1 MSFQSKARRVLPA
14 VSMTLAIAETVQRA
28 LADDGRS
35 DKQLAR
41 AVDVVP
47 RAVAA
52 WRQGESLPSVPNF
65 IRLCQEIPELRAA
78 ALRWLKAEADCD
90 PDAERLT
97 LELMGAMQRHLERR
111 QKTLEA
117 EATG

>member
-1 MSFQSKARRVLPA
+1 MSFKPVNRRVLPA
-14 VSMTLAIAETVQRA
+14 VGITLAITETLQRT

-41 AVDVVP
+41 AVGVVP
-47 RAVAA
+47 RAVSA

-65 IRLCQEIPELRAA
+65 IQLCQEVPELRAA
-78 ALRWLKAEADCD
+78 ALRWLEADAGD
-90 PDAERLT
+90 PETERLT
-97 LELMGAMQRHLERR
+97 LDLMHAMQRHLERR

-117 EATG
+117 GGTE

>member
-1 MSFQSKARRVLPA
+1 MSFKSSPRRVLPQ
-14 VSMTLAIAETVQRA
+14 VSITLAIAETLQRTLDA
-28 LADDGRS
+28 DGRS

-47 RAVAA
+47 RAVSA

-90 PDAERLT
+90 PDTERLT
-97 LELMGAMQRHLERR
+97 LELLGTMQRHLVRR
-111 QKTLEA
+111 QKSLEA
-117 EATG
+117 GGSE

>member
-1 MSFQSKARRVLPA
+1 MSFKPTARRVLHP
-14 VSMTLAIAETVQRA
+14 VGITLAIAETVQRT

-41 AVDVVP
+41 AVEVVP
-47 RAVAA
+47 RAVSA

-78 ALRWLKAEADCD
+78 ALRWLNADAGD
-90 PDAERLT
+90 PDTERLT
-97 LELMGAMQRHLERR
+97 LDLMRQVQRHLEARQRR
-111 QKTLEA
+111 LEA
-117 EATG
+117 EAD